1 MKQDDHVVPRELA
14 GQRGTEAA
22 RPRTRRAGPVTAAR
36 NPPRPLPLP
45 VLACS
50 CWEEPRF
57 VGHRSP
63 ETGLQR
69 CCVTPLSPDPLG
81 CARGAPE
88 PESSVGGAADRPGCP
103 GRRTGRGER
112 NTVCPRPPS
121 SCGPPAWCEGSTSDP
136 WRGHLEPSGTSEDR
150 ADWPRWP
157 SLSPVPPSPWSNVR
171 SQDAGSQTPGQQGS
185 GVTGLT

>member
-1 MKQDDHVVPRELA
+1 MYPASWPASGAPRRPVHA
-14 GQRGTEAA
+14 RGG
-22 RPRTRRAGPVTAAR
+22 RGPVTAAR

-88 PESSVGGAADRPGCP
+88 PESSVGDAADRPGCP
-103 GRRTGRGER
+103 GRRTGLGER
-112 NTVCPRPPS
+112 NAVCPPPPS
-121 SCGPPAWCEGSTSDP
+121 SCGPPAWCEGSTSTP
-136 WRGHLEPSGTSEDR
+136 GRATWNPAALRRTVLTGRAGPRCPQRLHL
-150 ADWPRWP
+150 
-157 SLSPVPPSPWSNVR
+157 PWSNVR